1 MEWSDWLSI
10 AVSRCGGVACDW
22 LLGGGYV
29 LVLLVGVLGVCV
41 LLSVCLR
48 VLCVSGLMCGCVC
61 VNTAVRARSP
71 PTGRDRGAS
80 TRPNGLVSC
89 VGVLMR

>member
-1 MEWSDWLSI
+1 MSV
-10 AVSRCGGVACDW
+10 AVTGCGGAACNW

-29 LVLLVGVLGVCV
+29 LVLLVVVLGVCV

>member
-10 AVSRCGGVACDW
+10 AVSRCGGVAGDW

-29 LVLLVGVLGVCV
+29 LVLLVVVLGVCV

-61 VNTAVRARSP
+61 VNTAVRARSI
-71 PTGRDRGAS
+71 S
-80 TRPNGLVSC
+80 EK
-89 VGVLMR
+89 